1 MSKVIDASDKF
12 KKKEPPKLLTEQPK
26 QINANNSYD
35 RFWYLN
41 SDLDT
46 LIKKKE
52 KDEIRQVLFNLSQ
65 SIPIQSLFDMKE
77 QGMNLDQILSLFVKS

>member
-1 MSKVIDASDKF
+1 MSNVVDASDKF
-12 KKKEPPKLLTEQPK
+12 KKKEPPKQSTEQPK
-26 QINANNSYD
+26 QINTNKSYD

-41 SDLDT
+41 SVLDT
-46 LIKKKE
+46 LIKKKDN
-52 KDEIRQVLFNLSQ
+52 DEIRRVLFNLSQ